1 MDRILHVAKLPRR
14 GVKFLIRW
22 KGGGDDEWRSLGDI
36 AMANKEALARRW
48 ERTAF
53 GVQRATAASS
63 AGIPRTP
70 RLAALRVARAERRHR
85 KLRWWRERWHR
96 GTLRCERP
104 GPEWPESLSEE
115 AGGKRRRVLLDELE
129 DLELRGEGWRAPVA
143 SEGRGVKKRTRG
155 EAVPPRP
162 TPHPSAE
169 MQQEL
174 RNHPPRERWAS
185 A

>member
-1 MDRILHVAKLPRR
+1 MRDLERAERPKRRRDERAAAAAEQARQADEGERPFAGGLWAVDRILHVARLPRR

-36 AMANKEALARRW
+36 AMENKEALARRW

-70 RLAALRVARAERRHR
+70 RLAALRVAREERRHR

-96 GTLRCERP
+96 GDATVRA
-104 GPEWPESLSEE
+104 
-115 AGGKRRRVLLDELE
+115 AGAGVAGEPQ
-129 DLELRGEGWRAPVA
+129 RG
-143 SEGRGVKKRTRG
+143 SRG
-155 EAVPPRP
+155 EATARVVG
-162 TPHPSAE
+162 
-169 MQQEL
+169 
-174 RNHPPRERWAS
+174 
-185 A
+185 